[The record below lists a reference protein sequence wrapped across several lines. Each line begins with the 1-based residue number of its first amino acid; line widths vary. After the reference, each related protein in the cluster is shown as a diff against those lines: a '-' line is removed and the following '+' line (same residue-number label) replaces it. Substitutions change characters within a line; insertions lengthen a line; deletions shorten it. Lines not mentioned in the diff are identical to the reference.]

1 LTQPDAIPP
10 DPQAALARLMEGNA
24 RFAADRKLNQGQ
36 DTVRRAEVAAGQRP
50 FAAILGCS
58 DSRVPVE
65 VVFDQGLGDLF
76 VVRVAGNTAADASVV
91 GSIEFALAELG
102 CPLVLVLGHEGCG
115 AVAAAVGR
123 AVGGAEPPGSIGPAI
138 APIAAVAE
146 RVSAEQQ
153 GLRSDEL
160 AARCVRAN
168 VGAVA
173 ASLAEG
179 SEIVAGRVEAG
190 AAAIAGAVYRLE
202 SGEVELLDPA
212 SAGAA
217 Y

>member
-1 LTQPDAIPP
+1 MTEPGAEPP
-10 DPQAALARLMEGNA
+10 DPQAALARLLEGNA
-24 RFAADRKLNQGQ
+24 RFAADRRLNPGQ
-36 DTVRRAEVAAGQRP
+36 DTVRRAEVAAGQSP

-76 VVRVAGNTAADASVV
+76 VVRVAGNTAVDASVL

-115 AVAAAVGR
+115 AVAAAGGR
-123 AVGGAEPPGSIGPAI
+123 EAGADEPPGSIGPAI
-138 APIAAVAE
+138 APIAAVAAS
-146 RVSAEQQ
+146 VQAEHPELE
-153 GLRSDEL
+153 GEEL

-173 ASLAEG
+173 GSLAQS
-179 SEIVAGRVEAG
+179 SEIVAARVEAG
-190 AAAIAGAVYRLE
+190 TAAIAGAVYGME
-202 SGEVELLDPA
+202 SGKVELLDGPA
-212 SAGAA
+212 TGP
-217 Y
+217 